1 MYSGREQWQ
10 FIAIRSQMES
20 RPLSQISPLLST
32 NIIHVYVHQQ
42 PKSRRI
48 PQPGLTS
55 IIRWI
60 GLAASGESHS
70 GRLVK
75 GTPVRYIT
83 RRLAGAG
90 ALATI
95 ALLACCLAAPTM
107 FAAPAHSANDVAH
120 QATSSSLSASASS
133 SDTTGQP
140 CQGQTVRWPSSIS
153 QWTVPLGCFA
163 GVFHINP
170 NNYVYRSGFGWC
182 NWWPEV
188 LNPNDADVLHD
199 ANIAHPIPGAIVYFS
214 PGVQGAGGSGH
225 WAQVVAVSPGGYWVL
240 ITEMNFYW
248 RGAGWQKVNYRFIH
262 VGSGVQFKH
271 DTN

>member
-1 MYSGREQWQ
+1 M
-10 FIAIRSQMES
+10 
-20 RPLSQISPLLST
+20 
-32 NIIHVYVHQQ
+32 
-42 PKSRRI
+42 
-48 PQPGLTS
+48 
-55 IIRWI
+55 
-60 GLAASGESHS
+60 ASETHS

-75 GTPVRYIT
+75 GNPVKFVT
-83 RRLAGAG
+83 RHLLGGGAIV
-90 ALATI
+90 AL
-95 ALLACCLAAPTM
+95 ALLACSVAAPATLAAP
-107 FAAPAHSANDVAH
+107 AAPAHNANAAAQ
-120 QATSSSLSASASS
+120 QATASSFSIAPSS

-153 QWTVPLGCFA
+153 QWTVPLGCFG

-170 NNYVYRSGFGWC
+170 NHYVYRSGFGWC

-188 LNPNDADVLHD
+188 LNPNDPDVLHD
-199 ANIAHPIPGAIVYFS
+199 ANISHPIPGAIVFFS

>member
-1 MYSGREQWQ
+1 MGVAL
-10 FIAIRSQMES
+10 FVCA
-20 RPLSQISPLLST
+20 LSAP
-32 NIIHVYVHQQ
+32 
-42 PKSRRI
+42 
-48 PQPGLTS
+48 
-55 IIRWI
+55 
-60 GLAASGESHS
+60 
-70 GRLVK
+70 
-75 GTPVRYIT
+75 
-83 RRLAGAG
+83 
-90 ALATI
+90 AT
-95 ALLACCLAAPTM
+95 L
-107 FAAPAHSANDVAH
+107 AAPAH
-120 QATSSSLSASASS
+120 TASASVHQTSADSFSAGALS

-153 QWTVPLGCFA
+153 QWTVPLGCFG

-188 LNPNDADVLHD
+188 LNPKDADVLND
-199 ANIAHPIPGAIVYFS
+199 TNIAHPIPGAIVFFS

-262 VGSGVQFKH
+262 IGSGVQFRH
-271 DTN
+271 DSN